1 MNKWVYF
8 IVGTCLLIGVYLFFK
23 RPNIKNYPPRNNTI
37 VLFGD
42 SLARGYGSTK
52 GNDIAS
58 LLSKKL
64 GKSVVN
70 LGVDGNTSIDGLSR
84 IDTVIAL
91 RPGIVIISLG
101 GNDFLRKID
110 RTTTEANF
118 SSIIEK
124 LQSEKIVVVLLGVRD
139 QTLFDSA
146 DSMYERLAKKY
157 QTGYVSNILS
167 GLVADTRYMS
177 DAIHP
182 NDAGYAKIVERIYPI
197 MVRLVK

>member
-8 IVGTCLLIGVYLFFK
+8 VIGICVVVGVYLFFK

-58 LLSKKL
+58 QLSKKL
-64 GKSVVN
+64 GQKVVN
-70 LGVDGNTSIDGLSR
+70 LGVDGNTSADGLSR
-84 IDTVIAL
+84 IDTVITL

-110 RTTTEANF
+110 RTTTEKNL
-118 SSIIEK
+118 SLIIEK
-124 LQSEKIVVVLLGVRD
+124 LQSEKIVVILLGVRD
-139 QTLFDSA
+139 QALFDGA
-146 DSMYERLAKKY
+146 DVMYERLAKKY
-157 QTGYVSNILS
+157 KTGYVSNIFS
-167 GLVADTRYMS
+167 GIVADTRYMY
-177 DAIHP
+177 DTIHP
-182 NDAGYAKIVERIYPI
+182 NDAGYAKILERMYPVVI
-197 MVRLVK
+197 NSL

>member
-8 IVGTCLLIGVYLFFK
+8 AIGICIVVGIYLFFK
-23 RPNIKNYPPRNNTI
+23 KPNIKNYPPRNNTI

-52 GNDIAS
+52 DNDIAS

-64 GKSVVN
+64 GQKVVN
-70 LGVDGNTSIDGLSR
+70 LGVDGNTSADGLVR
-84 IDTVIAL
+84 VEQVIAL
-91 RPGIVIISLG
+91 RPGIVIVSLG
-101 GNDFLRKID
+101 GNDFLRKTD
-110 RTTTEANF
+110 RTTTEKNL
-118 SSIIEK
+118 SLIIEK
-124 LQSEKIVVVLLGVRD
+124 LQSEKIVVILLGVRD

-167 GLVADTRYMS
+167 GIVADTRYMF

-182 NDAGYAKIVERIYPI
+182 NDAGYTKIVERIYPVVI
-197 MVRLVK
+197 DLI

>member
-1 MNKWVYF
+1 MNKWVY
-8 IVGTCLLIGVYLFFK
+8 IVLGACILIGFYLYFK
-23 RPNIKNYPPRNNTI
+23 TPSIKNYPPRNNTI

-52 GNDIAS
+52 DNDIAS

-64 GKSVVN
+64 NQTVIN

-110 RTTTEANF
+110 RATTEANL
-118 SSIIEK
+118 SLIIEK
-124 LQSEKIVVVLLGVRD
+124 LQNEKIVVVLLGVRD

-146 DSMYERLAKKY
+146 DSMYERLTKKY

-197 MVRLVK
+197 MVKLVK